1 MINEGLQKLRRDSQ
15 CTGSAVLNDDSFWME
30 DFDACSRQPVWS
42 HRIVVWEKQ
51 KPDGEQ
57 GSLNFGEWETEN
69 KAKIQSWSIPK
80 REKKEEPGSCG
91 LKKSFAFG

>member
-1 MINEGLQKLRRDSQ
+1 MFLTCDKSTVRIAQSCPLHLSSYPWTWKLINEGLQKLRQDSQ

-30 DFDACSRQPVWS
+30 DFDACSCQAAWN

-57 GSLNFGEWETEN
+57 GSLHFGDREEEN
-69 KAKIQSWSIPK
+69 
-80 REKKEEPGSCG
+80 
-91 LKKSFAFG
+91 